1 MHATTARMGG
11 AEGAAFGEG
20 CGRGSIVA
28 VRLERERE
36 RERERAISVFVAA
49 MPNWPDYD
57 LSNHGTC
64 IDDDCCQSQGLES
77 SRHQSIDA

>member
-1 MHATTARMGG
+1 MHATTALEVQRAPGSARVV
-11 AEGAAFGEG
+11 AEAVLWQ
-20 CGRGSIVA
+20 CGF
-28 VRLERERE
+28 
-36 RERERAISVFVAA
+36 RERERAITVSVAA